1 MAKFQK
7 NIRLPV
13 LVVSIVLLLLAASCS
28 QAPNVGDQAGQK
40 AGATLS
46 AGLTQAAP
54 VVATL
59 VEPANTAAA
68 APTSAPEAAQP
79 AATQAPAPAAT
90 KAPAVAP
97 TATQAPAAAPAAQ
110 TGPCEKESCVSDGL
124 FLLQRPVAEG
134 DKSTMQLTNRFGKY
148 SAHLKGGYHGVSFLN
163 STGTAVVAAADGE
176 VVAAG
181 DDTVTP
187 YGPFQN
193 MYGNLVILKH
203 NLPGYSDPVFT
214 LYGYLSEIEVKVKDS
229 VKAGQEIG
237 KVGMSGSVKGSAL
250 DFEVR
255 LGDNSY
261 LNASNPELW
270 LKPLTEGNGAF
281 AGRIVD
287 AKGDLVSMPNLTV
300 QRLAGPGL
308 PAIQTF
314 YLSTYADSKV
324 SGQKPWGE
332 NFAAGDIPAGSYKIS
347 FWLNGI
353 HNYVAEVQAGKL
365 TLLTF
370 KVP

>member
-1 MAKFQK
+1 MSTPRNHTLLSILILSLVLILAVAACSAAP
-7 NIRLPV
+7 NPGLPTGQPT
-13 LVVSIVLLLLAASCS
+13 AAGTTS
-28 QAPNVGDQAGQK
+28 QAAAKP
-40 AGATLS
+40 T
-46 AGLTQAAP
+46 TQP
-54 VVATL
+54 
-59 VEPANTAAA
+59 VEPATAAPAEATSAA
-68 APTSAPEAAQP
+68 APP
-79 AATQAPAPAAT
+79 AAAPPKTEPTQ
-90 KAPAVAP
+90 
-97 TATQAPAAAPAAQ
+97 AAPAAQ

-124 FLLQRPVAEG
+124 FLLQSPVG
-134 DKSTMQLTNRFGKY
+134 GSGRNTIQLTNRFGKY
-148 SAHLKGGYHGVSFLN
+148 SANLKGGYHGVSFLN
-163 STGTAVVAAADGE
+163 STGTPVVASADGE
-176 VVAAG
+176 VVTAG

-187 YGPFQN
+187 YGPYKN
-193 MYGNLVILKH
+193 LYGNLVILKH

-214 LYGYLSEIEVKVKDS
+214 VYGHLSEIEVKVKDS

-250 DFEVR
+250 SFEVR
-255 LGDNSY
+255 LGENSY

-270 LKPLTEGNGAF
+270 LKPTSEDNGAF

-308 PAIQTF
+308 PAIETF
-314 YLSTYADSKV
+314 YLSTYAESKI

-332 NFAAGDIPAGSYKIS
+332 NFAAGDLPAGSYKIS

-353 HNYVAEVQAGKL
+353 QNYVVEVQGGKL